1 MMVWRDIVTT
11 KMLSL
16 LLETG
21 IVNKKSMKVTIYAHD
36 VKSIVVRSEDV
47 MVAQDE
53 EHKGTSVTP
62 SVGTLVKL
70 PDEKVK
76 NAREYQMI
84 VRNSPNENECDHKRK
99 DDVQNTKNMQRRF
112 VLLEKYGGRK

>member
-1 MMVWRDIVTT
+1 MTT

-21 IVNKKSMKVTIYAHD
+21 IVNKKSMKVTIYAQD
-36 VKSIVVRSEDV
+36 VQSIVVRSEDV